1 MQSARLFF
9 LAVFTMFMVTSCSG
23 ICNDNLSGSSMA
35 APSEDTVP
43 MAAVGNVLK
52 DIQFPFDSSTLTPAA
67 KASLKTSAEWLNAN
81 PRRTV
86 IIEGHC
92 DERGTVEYNLVLG
105 EKRARAVYDYL
116 RGLGVDAKRMST
128 ISYGKEFPLDPASNE
143 AAWAKNRRA
152 HLAVK

>member
-1 MQSARLFF
+1 MQSARLFL
-9 LAVFTMFMVTSCSG
+9 LAVFTMFLVTSCSG
-23 ICNDNLSGSSMA
+23 ICNDDFGGSSA
-35 APSEDTVP
+35 GADNVP
-43 MAAVGNVLK
+43 GAVPGNILK
-52 DIQFPFDSSTLTPAA
+52 DVQFPFDSAALTPAA
-67 KASLKTSAEWLNAN
+67 KANLKTSAEWLQAN

-105 EKRARAVYDYL
+105 EKRARAVYDYM

-152 HLAVK
+152 HFAVK